1 MKKVCP
7 IVAVMF
13 ALTATLDMAAA
24 ADPLEVVSKDAVPA
38 QAVKVDISKMK
49 YAPATLEV
57 EAGTTVEWTNH
68 DAVPHNV
75 QVGTPVKIMGAMLRT
90 GQSMAIRFNEAGDY
104 PYICS
109 PHPFMKGGV
118 KVKPKA

>member
-1 MKKVCP
+1 MRKTCP
-7 IVAVMF
+7 LFAVMCV
-13 ALTATLDMAAA
+13 LTATFDMAAA
-24 ADPLEVVSKDAVPA
+24 ADPLEVVAKDAVPA
-38 QAVKVDISKMK
+38 EAVKVDIAKMK

-57 EAGTTVEWTNH
+57 EAGTTVEWINS

-75 QVGTPVKIMGAMLRT
+75 QIGTPVKIMGAMLRT
-90 GQSMAIRFNEAGDY
+90 GQGMAIRFNEVGEY
-104 PYICS
+104 NYICT

>member
-57 EAGTTVEWTNH
+57 EAGTTVEWTNR

-75 QVGTPVKIMGAMLRT
+75 QVGTPAKIMGAMLRT

-104 PYICS
+104 TYICS

>member
-1 MKKVCP
+1 MK
-7 IVAVMF
+7 IVSAVVA
-13 ALTATLDMAAA
+13 ALIVLSAGFDVARA
-24 ADPLEVVSKDAVPA
+24 ADPLEVVAKDALPA
-38 QAVKVDISKMK
+38 DVVKVDIAKMK

-57 EAGTTVEWTNH
+57 EAGTTVEWTNS

-75 QVGTPVKIMGAMLRT
+75 QIGTPAKIMGAMLRT
-90 GQSMAIRFNEAGDY
+90 GQTMAIRFNEAGDY
-104 PYICS
+104 SYTCT

>member
-7 IVAVMF
+7 ILAVMCVF
-13 ALTATLDMAAA
+13 TAMSDMAAA
-24 ADPLEVVSKDAVPA
+24 ADPLEVVSKDAIPGE
-38 QAVKVDISKMK
+38 AVKVDIAKMK
-49 YAPATLEV
+49 YAPAALEV
-57 EAGTTVEWTNH
+57 EAGTTVEWVNS

-75 QVGTPVKIMGAMLRT
+75 QIGTPAKIMGAMLRT

-104 PYICS
+104 SYICT

>member
-1 MKKVCP
+1 MKKVYP
-7 IVAVMF
+7 VFAVMCV
-13 ALTATLDMAAA
+13 LTATSNMAAA

-38 QAVKVDISKMK
+38 EAVKVDIAKMK
-49 YAPATLEV
+49 YAPTALEV
-57 EAGTTVEWTNH
+57 EAGTTVEWTNR

-75 QVGTPVKIMGAMLRT
+75 QIGTPAKIMGAMLRT

-104 PYICS
+104 SYICS

-118 KVKPKA
+118 KVKPNS